1 MAMASFSIF
10 CWALLALNAVALPR
24 RRLALPLRR
33 RLLRGSAILMVLGA
47 SALFHA
53 VAVPNTDGSHALA
66 AAAGFL
72 MWVAGVAL
80 LLLALMAGHFPAAT
94 RLAAQFI
101 VEAAVAA
108 FF

>member
-1 MAMASFSIF
+1 MAMASFAIL
-10 CWALLALNAVALPR
+10 CRALLALNAVALPR

-53 VAVPNTDGSHALA
+53 VAVPNIDANLALA
-66 AAAGFL
+66 AAGFV

-80 LLLALMAGHFPAAT
+80 LLLALTAGRFPAAAS
-94 RLAAQFI
+94 LAAQL
-101 VEAAVAA
+101 VEAAVQAL
-108 FF
+108 F